1 MDIFDVAKACNVS
14 KSTVSRILNNHPY
27 VNEEKRKRVL
37 QYIEENNYV
46 PNNIATYFRNRTTKS
61 IGISI
66 PYIDHPF
73 FSKVSYE
80 LTKNFYEDGYKSF
93 IHQTFCSPNKE
104 EEVLISLKKNEIDA
118 VILCSVENQVDII
131 EEYSKYGLIIS
142 SNDTNQTKS
151 ISNFHFDEFNIG
163 KDVTEYLIK
172 KGINNIAIC
181 IDNPFNGAQKL
192 RLEGYKEALLEN
204 KINFKEEYIFSS
216 AFTID
221 DGIKIGMK
229 IRESHKEIQGIYT
242 GNDYVSAGVFRVLGN
257 EVFLIGT
264 DNHDIC
270 KILTPQL
277 SSVSLPIERMSKDI
291 SSHVIKQLS
300 LNEKEVIDKLYSY
313 RIISDSVAITSK
325 YS

>member
-93 IHQTFCSPNKE
+93 IHQTFCSPSKE

-118 VILCSVENQVDII
+118 AILCSVENEPEII
-131 EEYSKYGLIIS
+131 ENYSKHGLNIS
-142 SNDTNQTKS
+142 SNDTNRTKS

-163 KDVTEYLIK
+163 KDATEYLIK

-192 RLEGYKEALLEN
+192 RIEGYKSALLEN
-204 KINFKEEYIFSS
+204 KICFKEEYIFSS

-229 IRESHKEIQGIYT
+229 IQKNHQEIQGIYT
-242 GNDYVSAGVFRVLGN
+242 GNDYVSAGIFKVLGK
-257 EVFLIGT
+257 EIFLIGT

-270 KILTPQL
+270 KILSSPL
-277 SSVSLPIERMSKDI
+277 PSVSLPIERMAKDI
-291 SSHVIKQLS
+291 SNHVIKNLS
-300 LNEKEVIDKLYSY
+300 INEKTIIDKTYSY
-313 RIISDSVAITSK
+313 NIITDFVSNSPKI
-325 YS
+325 

>member
-1 MDIFDVAKACNVS
+1 MNIFDVAKACNVS
-14 KSTVSRILNNHPY
+14 KSTVSRVLNNHPY
-27 VNEEKRKRVL
+27 VNEEKRRRVL

-73 FSKVSYE
+73 FSKISYE
-80 LTKNFYEDGYKSF
+80 LTKNFYEEGYKSF
-93 IHQTFCSPNKE
+93 IHQTFCSPIKE
-104 EEVLISLKKNEIDA
+104 EEVLISLKKSEIDA
-118 VILCSVENQVDII
+118 VILCSVENQAEII
-131 EEYSKYGLIIS
+131 EEYSKHGVIIS

-163 KDVTEYLIK
+163 KEATEYLIK

-192 RLEGYKEALLEN
+192 RLEGYKKALLEN
-204 KINFKEEYIFSS
+204 KIHFKDEYIFSS
-216 AFTID
+216 AFTIN
-221 DGIKIGMK
+221 DGIKIGIK
-229 IRESHKEIQGIYT
+229 IRENHKEIRGIYT
-242 GNDYVSAGVFRVLGN
+242 GNDYVSAGIFRVLGD

-277 SSVSLPIERMSKDI
+277 PSVSLPIEKMAKDI
-291 SSHVIKQLS
+291 SNHTIKNLS
-300 LNEKEVIDKLYSY
+300 INEKEIIDKLYSFNL
-313 RIISDSVAITSK
+313 ITDSVASPTKI
-325 YS
+325 

>member
-1 MDIFDVAKACNVS
+1 MRRKEKESYNTLKKIIMFLI
-14 KSTVSRILNNHPY
+14 TLLHILEIELLSQS
-27 VNEEKRKRVL
+27 VF
-37 QYIEENNYV
+37 QYLIL
-46 PNNIATYFRNRTTKS
+46 IT
-61 IGISI
+61 
-66 PYIDHPF
+66 PF

-142 SNDTNQTKS
+142 INDTNQTKS

-163 KDVTEYLIK
+163 KDATEYLIK
-172 KGINNIAIC
+172 KGINNIAIS

-229 IRESHKEIQGIYT
+229 I
-242 GNDYVSAGVFRVLGN
+242 
-257 EVFLIGT
+257 
-264 DNHDIC
+264 
-270 KILTPQL
+270 
-277 SSVSLPIERMSKDI
+277 
-291 SSHVIKQLS
+291 
-300 LNEKEVIDKLYSY
+300 
-313 RIISDSVAITSK
+313 
-325 YS
+325 